1 FALLIE
7 FLQLFG
13 SFVNLDSTFNLDHA
27 KSLCQVPSVCQRRIE
42 AKNRCASQFIKPSFS
57 D

>member
-1 FALLIE
+1 IE

-42 AKNRCASQFIKPSFS
+42 VKNRCASQFIKPSFS

>member
-1 FALLIE
+1 IE

-27 KSLCQVPSVCQRRIE
+27 KSLAQGQGRDTPCIRQADKVE
-42 AKNRCASQFIKPSFS
+42 
-57 D
+57 